1 MRMFYCQAATEPNFN
16 IIQRAQEHGWATDEN
31 SRRRIKS
38 RKNAFLKR
46 IADCFSALTEDEMA
60 QYLEGHADVRRL
72 SPSMKNRNK
81 TVDRLIELRLP
92 APELS
97 TNSSISFRSMLYELM
112 TM

>member
-1 MRMFYCQAATEPNFN
+1 MCMFYCQAATEPNFN
-16 IIQRAQEHGWATDEN
+16 IIQRAQEHGWTTDDKC
-31 SRRRIKS
+31 RRKIRYKT
-38 RKNAFLKR
+38 NMFLKR
-46 IADCFSALTEDEMA
+46 IAHCFSALTEDEMA
-60 QYLEGHADVRRL
+60 QYLQGHADVRRL

-112 TM
+112 TV